1 MFILIL
7 LLLKLFFIKDFR
19 QVTMMVIA
27 GVTGTLQGGVA
38 LEMLKNGL
46 IHLLMVPHVMVVY
59 LVLEQVKHWPLV

>member
-1 MFILIL
+1 
-7 LLLKLFFIKDFR
+7 
-19 QVTMMVIA
+19 MMVIA